1 MITARELMTADVTCV
16 RASDTVMDAAR
27 TMARLGVGSLPIR
40 GEDDS
45 LKGMLT
51 DRDIVVKV
59 LAEGKDPV
67 AMHAG
72 ELAQGDAVTVRVDD
86 DVEAVLNA
94 MAEHNVRRVPV
105 LDGDDLVGII
115 AQADV
120 ARALPDRPVGDLLKA
135 ISTD

>member
-27 TMARLGVGSLPIR
+27 AMARLGVGSLPIR
-40 GEDDS
+40 GEDDT

-59 LAEGKDPV
+59 LAEGKDPM

-86 DVEAVLNA
+86 DVEAVLSA
-94 MAEHNVRRVPV
+94 MADHSVRRVPV